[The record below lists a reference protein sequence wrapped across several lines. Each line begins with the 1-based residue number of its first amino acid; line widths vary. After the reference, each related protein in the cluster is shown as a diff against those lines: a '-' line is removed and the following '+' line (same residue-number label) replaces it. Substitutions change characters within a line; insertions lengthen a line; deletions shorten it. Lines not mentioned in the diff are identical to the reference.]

1 MKIGFI
7 GLGIMGSRM
16 AANLLD
22 SGYDLTVHNR
32 TRDKA
37 ATLLEKGVHWA
48 DDYKST
54 ANEVDVLITMLSTP
68 EIVREAALG
77 PEGFLSGLKEG
88 SIWLN
93 CSTVNPS
100 FTKEMARF
108 AAEYG
113 IIYIDGP
120 VAGTKGPAE
129 KGELVFLLGGD
140 KEAAGRI
147 EPLLEIMGKKTIFLG
162 EVGNG
167 SNMKMLINLLLAQS
181 MLAFSEA
188 MVLGK
193 KMGLENDTLFNV
205 LLNVPVTAPFLS
217 LVRDKMEKNDY
228 EANFPLQWI
237 HKDIHLATLTAY
249 EKEVS
254 MPSLNA
260 AKEVYS
266 LAKQQGYGEYDF
278 SAIYDYLKNNSE
290 E

>member
-1 MKIGFI
+1 
-7 GLGIMGSRM
+7 MGSRM

-22 SGYDLTVHNR
+22 GGYELIVHNR
-32 TRDKA
+32 TKDKA
-37 ATLLEKGVHWA
+37 ASLIKKGAHWA
-48 DDYKST
+48 ENYKST
-54 ANEVDVLITMLSTP
+54 ANEVDILITMLSTP

-77 PEGFLSGLKEG
+77 PEGFISELKEG

-100 FTKEMARF
+100 FAMEMAQLSS
-108 AAEYG
+108 EYG
-113 IIYIDGP
+113 IIYVDGP

-140 KEAAGRI
+140 NKSADRI
-147 EPLLEIMGKKTIFLG
+147 EPLLDIMGKKTIFLG
-162 EVGNG
+162 KVGNG

-188 MVLGK
+188 MVLGE
-193 KMGLENDTLFNV
+193 KMAMERDTLFNV

-217 LVRDKMEKNDY
+217 LVREKMEKDDY

-249 EKEVS
+249 EKGVS
-254 MPSLNA
+254 MPSLNI
-260 AKEVYS
+260 AKEVFS
-266 LAKQQGYGEYDF
+266 LARQQGYGEYDF
-278 SAIYDYLKNNSE
+278 SSIYDYLKNNST
-290 E
+290 

>member
-1 MKIGFI
+1 
-7 GLGIMGSRM
+7 MGSRM

-22 SGYDLTVHNR
+22 GGYELIVHNR
-32 TRDKA
+32 TKDKA
-37 ATLLEKGVHWA
+37 ASLIKKGAHWA
-48 DDYKST
+48 ENYKST
-54 ANEVDVLITMLSTP
+54 ANEVDILITMLSTP

-77 PEGFLSGLKEG
+77 PEGFISELKEG

-100 FTKEMARF
+100 FAMEMAQLSS
-108 AAEYG
+108 EYG
-113 IIYIDGP
+113 IIYVDGP

-140 KEAAGRI
+140 NKSADRI
-147 EPLLEIMGKKTIFLG
+147 EPLRDIMGKKTIFLG
-162 EVGNG
+162 KVGNG

-188 MVLGK
+188 MVLGE
-193 KMGLENDTLFNV
+193 KMAMERDTLFNV

-217 LVRDKMEKNDY
+217 LVREKMEKDDY

-249 EKEVS
+249 EKGVS
-254 MPSLNA
+254 MPSLNI
-260 AKEVYS
+260 AKEVFS
-266 LAKQQGYGEYDF
+266 LARQQGYGEYDF
-278 SAIYDYLKNNSE
+278 SSIYDYLKNNST
-290 E
+290 